1 MAFGKKLK
9 TKRWPYVVMGFL
21 WIAPFLAIQFG
32 WATAEVG
39 RQPWIVTG
47 ELKTLDAISPSVPAD
62 QLLITICL
70 FIVIYLV
77 IFIAWARIFSKIVK
91 SGPEK
96 CLAEAQKADTVE
108 TQEGDAS

>member
-1 MAFGKKLK
+1 M
-9 TKRWPYVVMGFL
+9 
-21 WIAPFLAIQFG
+21 
-32 WATAEVG
+32 
-39 RQPWIVTG
+39 
-47 ELKTLDAISPSVPAD
+47 PAD

-96 CLAEAQKADTVE
+96 CLAEAQKTDTVE
-108 TQEGDAS
+108 AQEGDAS

>member
-1 MAFGKKLK
+1 MPRF
-9 TKRWPYVVMGFL
+9 WPFN
-21 WIAPFLAIQFG
+21 